1 MSDLCANQSVSGLR
15 SGGDAPRQFDLC
27 TGKDKATSCAFRMAS
42 RSLIYRKNGNNIDIW
57 NNTFSRPWRL
67 ARRCAP
73 DRPPTH
79 RSLRPGAERPPA
91 AARRRRPS
99 RRAAP
104 PSGLA
109 LLRHL
114 FDTSG
119 SIAAAIVVPEA
130 QSRWGQKLVSYRPL
144 AAIDGIHRAG
154 PYFVLGFPSRDYAYA
169 PSTAG
174 SRDAAYASPTTSANP
189 GEGTG
194 AEARAAWTAFAAD

>member
-1 MSDLCANQSVSGLR
+1 MSDLCANQSVSGVR

-73 DRPPTH
+73 GRPPTH

-144 AAIDGIHRAG
+144 AALGAVRILYSLSRAEIMHM
-154 PYFVLGFPSRDYAYA
+154 PRP
-169 PSTAG
+169 PP
-174 SRDAAYASPTTSANP
+174 AAATPRTPRRRRPRTRA
-189 GEGTG
+189 T
-194 AEARAAWTAFAAD
+194 ARAPPRGPRGPRSPPTEI